1 MVGLHPSVLT
11 LPCLTC
17 TCPLS
22 TTKPQEELDYYMF
35 WVTVYH
41 SKLPYFK
48 EQAKFIHD
56 TIKISVWKVGWQ
68 TDSAVQVIYSVAA
81 SCRVIYTTYQ
91 LASVVAPRM
100 PRLQQLGPELKLK
113 PAERSQLVTAVGTP
127 QTFKVGEHAWQSS
140 VRLSSIGCGW
150 QVFLPVGWDT
160 GVDAVVGRGI
170 VGSAACMCC
179 RPVCIA

>member
-1 MVGLHPSVLT
+1 
-11 LPCLTC
+11 
-17 TCPLS
+17 
-22 TTKPQEELDYYMF
+22 MF

-56 TIKISVWKVGWQ
+56 TIQISLWKVGWQ
-68 TDSAVQVIYSVAA
+68 TDSAIQVIHQVAA
-81 SCRVIYTTYQ
+81 SCRVIDTTYQ

-127 QTFKVGEHAWQSS
+127 QSFKVSEHAWDA
-140 VRLSSIGCGW
+140 LIGLG
-150 QVFLPVGWDT
+150 T
-160 GVDAVVGRGI
+160 
-170 VGSAACMCC
+170 VGSCFQ
-179 RPVCIA
+179 V

>member
-1 MVGLHPSVLT
+1 
-11 LPCLTC
+11 
-17 TCPLS
+17 
-22 TTKPQEELDYYMF
+22 MF

-68 TDSAVQVIYSVAA
+68 TDSAIQVIYQVAA
-81 SCRVIYTTYQ
+81 SCRVIDTTYQ

-127 QTFKVGEHAWQSS
+127 QTFKVGENAWQSS

-160 GVDAVVGRGI
+160 GVDAVCRQRDCWISCVH
-170 VGSAACMCC
+170 VLQTCLHCMTCLLRLKVDGVVPGAVVHC
-179 RPVCIA
+179 RTSLLL